1 MAFGSEQL
9 AEGLHAGADLLEA
22 GVLLIDLDAGA
33 GDAVPR
39 DAVFLP
45 GWEGGCSLLD
55 VLLHLGVELLHDGG
69 GGWPSLPGA
78 RSTAALNRETVLAA
92 LAACGGNREKT
103 AEYLGIS
110 RRYLQYKIREY
121 HTPPRCRCDQGS

>member
-1 MAFGSEQL
+1 MMAE
-9 AEGLHAGADLLEA
+9 
-22 GVLLIDLDAGA
+22 V
-33 GDAVPR
+33 AV
-39 DAVFLP
+39 
-45 GWEGGCSLLD
+45 
-55 VLLHLGVELLHDGG
+55 
-69 GGWPSLPGA
+69 PSLPGA

-121 HTPPRCRCDQGS
+121 HISPRCRCDQGS